1 MTQAVQIPLTS
12 VALTGT
18 DVGPWD
24 TVWTYGASADVAVWI
39 KAPGVAAVRVET
51 ADLTVTGAEPLVSGG
66 QVQIAADLVP
76 DGDWAEGTFAH
87 IVRVTPTGQT
97 AGIGA
102 MGAVNLGVIEAAVDR
117 QSRQTQDQG
126 VEVRRA
132 LKAPL
137 GETLSDLPDAA
148 TRAGAMLAFDDDGDI
163 DATKTYAQLIL
174 DVASELSGEDLTAAI
189 IAAAQAAIDEINAA
203 LAGLDEA
210 VEEARDGV
218 IADIEAEALVQI
230 ALVEDASRANLFAT
244 VATGLTDAAEGELF
258 TVLQA
263 NGIGLDWYKDLSG
276 VAHSQ
281 QKVSPGPGAEWW
293 LQTLVLERSALV
305 CPQYPWTPGV
315 DIRWGDA
322 ALHDGAVVP
331 NRSELSKTPA
341 RTINAFTAG
350 YLPNIGGSQTSPTH
364 TSLYIEGQTAGVD
377 DAVNY
382 TYANNQILYLLRAP
396 PTITDVPDQTITEVF
411 DYRRAAAAGADQSF
425 QCGLSTALENMTATA
440 AYQNKK
446 KEITWAGTGDIVL
459 RTAAYTSDL
468 ELSRV
473 FLWPG
478 AAATVPSWDDLH
490 FVGGRRP
497 FAFSGALV
505 VDEGAV
511 VTGADAVGFIVYAP
525 DYKLG
530 GTLYDSP
537 LIGHTFWMDDIDS
550 AAANVIISTP
560 EDDGHGTDD
569 GQMQL
574 ALSNVAG
581 FEGQVFPE
589 LWTNNTRGMVG
600 LDYRFGNAVPVHLWH
615 RTAEGLKTLLIDGV
629 AALTVEE
636 ASSAFT
642 ASHWRLMSNTD
653 GHGVEITTGNTPAW
667 SCASL
672 IDNVPAGGTVQQ
684 VERLIVSQREK
695 LRLDPRITR
704 RIGTQFHL
712 SVGGDSNDEPG
723 NNGEWLNI
731 ARRYDY
737 LGDGYGAIPQSN
749 FANGGAGINNG
760 TVTLRDQLDTGS
772 LPTSTNPECGLLAT
786 LRSSL
791 RIGKPHLTYIR
802 LWTNNKADVSSDP
815 DALFALYEAVYD
827 EILAEGDLSFLMIAS
842 PLAHKTEVSSPNFN
856 GELDGGTGGRFRI
869 ADLQIAYAAAHPNR
883 VWFVDVTRT
892 AFIGSTAEANLA
904 GAGTTFLSDGK
915 HLDPAKQGD
924 IRMAA
929 AHEDAFRDFSDYL
942 TSIGYP

>member
-12 VALTGT
+12 VALSGT

-24 TVWTYGASADVAVWI
+24 TVWTYGASGDVAVWI
-39 KAPGVAAVRVET
+39 KSPGVAAVRVET

-66 QVQIAADLVP
+66 EVQIAADLVP
-76 DGDWAEGTFAH
+76 DAGWADGAFAY
-87 IVRVTPTGQT
+87 IVRLTPTGQT
-97 AGIGA
+97 AAVGA
-102 MGAVNLGVIEAAVDR
+102 MGAVNLAVIEAVLDR
-117 QSRQTQDQG
+117 LSRQTQDQG
-126 VEVRRA
+126 VEVRRS

-137 GETLSDLPDAA
+137 GETLNDLPDAA
-148 TRAGAMLAFDDDGDI
+148 TRAGMVLTF
-163 DATKTYAQLIL
+163 DATTGQPVADQTYTDFVA
-174 DVASELSGEDLTAAI
+174 DVADALTTPAIVAAVEAAGAAE
-189 IAAAQAAIDEINAA
+189 IAA
-203 LAGLDEA
+203 
-210 VEEARDGV
+210 
-218 IADIEAEALVQI
+218 IEAEGAAQVIAVEAAVGDAVADVETAAAAQI
-230 ALVEDASRANLFAT
+230 ALVEDASRANLFGT
-244 VATGLTDAAEGELF
+244 VAAGLTDAVEGELF
-258 TVLQA
+258 TVAQA

-276 VAHSQ
+276 VAHAQ
-281 QKVSPGPGAEWW
+281 QKVSPGPGAEFW
-293 LQTLVLERSALV
+293 LQLLVLERSARV

-322 ALHDGAVVP
+322 AMHDGAVVP

-364 TSLYIEGQTAGVD
+364 TSLYIDGQATD

-411 DYRRAAAAGADQSF
+411 DYKRAAAAGSDQTF
-425 QCGLSTALENMTATA
+425 QCGLSTSLETMTATA

-446 KEITWAGTGDIVL
+446 KEIAWAGTGDIVL
-459 RTAAYTSDL
+459 RTAANTADL
-468 ELSRV
+468 DLTRV

-478 AAATVPSWDDLH
+478 AAATVPSWDNLH

-497 FAFSGALV
+497 FAFSGSLV
-505 VDEGAV
+505 VEDGAV
-511 VTGADAVGFIVYAP
+511 VTATDAVGFIVYAP
-525 DYKLG
+525 DYKTG
-530 GTLYDSP
+530 GTYYDSP

-581 FEGQVFPE
+581 FEGQIFPE

-600 LDYRFGNAVPVHLWH
+600 FDYRFGNAVPVHLWH
-615 RTAEGLKTLLIDGV
+615 RTVEGLKTVLIDGV
-629 AALTVEE
+629 SALTVEE
-636 ASSAFT
+636 ASSAFN

-667 SCASL
+667 SCATL
-672 IDNVPAGGTVQQ
+672 IDNVQTGGTVQQ

-712 SVGGDSNDEPG
+712 SVVGDSNDEPG

-731 ARRYDY
+731 ARKYDW
-737 LGDGYGAIPQSN
+737 LGAGYGAIPQSS
-749 FANGGAGINNG
+749 FGNGGAGINNG
-760 TVTLRDQLDTGS
+760 TVSFRMQLDTGS
-772 LPTSTNPECGLLAT
+772 IVTSTNPECGALAT
-786 LRSSL
+786 IRSAL
-791 RIGKPHLTYIR
+791 RIGKPHLTYLR
-802 LWTNNKADVSSDP
+802 GWTNNKADVSTDP
-815 DALFALYEAVYD
+815 DAVFALYEAVYD

-842 PLAHKTEVSSPNFN
+842 PLAHKTEGTSPNFN
-856 GELDGGTGGRFRI
+856 GENDGETGGRFRI

-892 AFIGSTAEANLA
+892 AYIGSTAEANLL
-904 GAGTTFLSDGK
+904 GSSTTFLSDGK

-929 AHEDAFRDFSDYL
+929 AHAPVFRDFSDYL
-942 TSIGYP
+942 ASIGYP